1 MMVLP
6 RLALLS
12 TLIGTTV
19 ATFQFLAPGPN
30 VWWVAESENS
40 LVWTCNDN
48 APSAAYQLLVN
59 NTNPTIL
66 AAAEAIVANVPNSDC
81 SFSLTIQQAVLA
93 PATGYTL
100 IFADTLDQTKIY
112 ATSQQ
117 FEVKA
122 LGAAYPPA
130 SATPTDSTASTSTSG
145 SGSSTA
151 SGSTSTSSSS
161 PKSNG
166 AFTSFQVSGA
176 GVLAAVGVVIGM
188 L

>member
-1 MMVLP
+1 MMFLP
-6 RLALLS
+6 RLAFVS

-19 ATFQFLAPGPN
+19 ATFEFLSPGGPN
-30 VWWVAESENS
+30 LWLVAQSENVI
-40 LVWTCNDN
+40 VWTCNDSPP
-48 APSAAYQLLVN
+48 ATVYQLLVN

-66 AAAEAIVANVPNSDC
+66 AAPEAIVANVPNPDC
-81 SFSLTIQQAVLA
+81 SFTLTTQQANLVA
-93 PATGYTL
+93 ATGYTF

-112 ATSQQ
+112 ATSQP

-122 LGAAYPPA
+122 LGASYPPA
-130 SATPTDSTASTSTSG
+130 SATPTDSGSSSTSTSA

-151 SGSTSTSSSS
+151 SGSTSSSS
-161 PKSNG
+161 PKSNS